1 MNFLF
6 LTTMMIL
13 IFSLVSTSMTR
24 SLKTTA
30 QIYRQLENQVNS
42 YNTFHNSLAKKKY
55 SQSKFSTKKTTKTDK
70 YRKELRKDKNFI
82 PRVTCS
88 GENSKLNLFAL
99 IEGHYPIEQKDLLR
113 ETLKNLIH
121 HLYKNEYFYK
131 QQIYKNKNFLSNF
144 LDKMILGLKKTKSLA
159 KIPFTSRK
167 DREMFLM
174 LCKGTY
180 PSPNKQIS
188 LLDYIT
194 IQEVKD
200 GPFIIFNSLSRPLL
214 HAFFGE
220 RVTNLIF
227 SEEKKLYFEGKVKTR
242 LSKLDLEKLLSPTRH
257 SIHKRLLRYKNIK
270 FTYSQDHIKTDKGVF
285 ITLRPPS
292 PLF

>member
-30 QIYRQLENQVNS
+30 LIYRQLENQVNS
-42 YNTFHNSLAKKKY
+42 YSTFHNSLAKKNY
-55 SQSKFSTKKTTKTDK
+55 SQSKSSTQKKTNTDK
-70 YRKELRKDKNFI
+70 KRKELRKDKTFI
-82 PRVTCS
+82 PRETCS
-88 GENSKLNLFAL
+88 GENSKLNLFPL
-99 IEGHYPIEQKDLLR
+99 IEGNYPIEQKDLLR
-113 ETLKNLIH
+113 KTLQNLIH
-121 HLYKNEYFYK
+121 DLYKNEYFYK
-131 QQIYKNKNFLSNF
+131 QQINRNKNFLSKF
-144 LDKMILGLKKTKSLA
+144 LNKMILGLKKTRSLA
-159 KIPFTSRK
+159 KTPFVSRK
-167 DREMFLM
+167 DREIFLM

-180 PSPNKQIS
+180 PSTNKQIS

-200 GPFIIFNSLSRPLL
+200 GRFVIFNSMSKPLL
-214 HAFFGE
+214 HAFFGKKI
-220 RVTNLIF
+220 TNLILE
-227 SEEKKLYFEGKVKTR
+227 EEKKLYFKGKANTR
-242 LSKLDLEKLLSPTRH
+242 LCKLELEKLLSPTRH
-257 SIHKRLLRYKNIK
+257 CIHKSLLRYKNIK
-270 FTYSQDHIKTDKGVF
+270 FRYSQDHIKTDKGVF